1 MVGADALG
9 ALAHRVTDHRRDSV
23 RIQLTGITA
32 PRLRAISLAVRSGEI
47 VGIAGVDGNGQ
58 AELEQVISAQVA
70 PTGGT
75 IEIDGEPL
83 LVDSPRRRIDRKIGY
98 IPSDRYRWG
107 MVRPMT
113 ISDNLELG
121 RSPFW
126 RKRRPQRFGHA
137 TERIETWDVRCA
149 GPGAAVSSLSGGNA
163 QKLILAR
170 ELAGSTSVILACYP
184 TRGLD
189 PEAARIV
196 VERIV
201 GQAEQGAA
209 VIWIGAE
216 LDELFAVADRIVV
229 LAGGAI
235 SGEFPPPYDR
245 AAIGLAMTGGH

>member
-1 MVGADALG
+1 MVGSNALG
-9 ALAHRVTDHRRDSV
+9 ALEHRASDHRRDAV
-23 RIQLTGITA
+23 RLRLEGIST
-32 PRLRAISLAVRSGEI
+32 PRLRSIDLAVRSGEI
-47 VGIAGVDGNGQ
+47 VGVAGVDGNGQ
-58 AELEQVISAQVA
+58 ADLEQVISAQLA
-70 PTGGT
+70 PTSGT
-75 IEIDGEPL
+75 IEVDGDAL
-83 LVDSPRRRIDRKIGY
+83 LVDSPRGRIDRNIGY

-107 MVRPMT
+107 MVRPMNV
-113 ISDNLELG
+113 SDNLELG

-126 RKRRPQRFGHA
+126 RRRRAQRFGHA
-137 TERIETWDVRCA
+137 AERIDTWDVRCA
-149 GPGAAVSSLSGGNA
+149 GPGAAVASLSGGNA

-170 ELAGSTSVILACYP
+170 ELAGNTSVILACYP